1 MSRSPIEQLLISPPW
16 QPDDPAWSPQ
26 AHAVD
31 DLMRRAAYYGLMYFF
46 SRTEAQRERDEAQRQ
61 ACIDGA
67 KRIAGDRG
75 WRDYNVELHV
85 STCERITERAYKKW
99 CEVHSDEIMQR
110 YYARNP
116 EAARRLLTGDDD
128 DET

>member
-1 MSRSPIEQLLISPPW
+1 MRSRSPIEQLLISPPGR
-16 QPDDPAWSPQ
+16 PDDPAWSAQ

-31 DLMRRAAYYGLMYFF
+31 DLMRRAAYYGLLSFF
-46 SRTEAQRERDEAQRQ
+46 GRTDVPRDRDEAQRQ

-67 KRIAGDRG
+67 KRIAAV
-75 WRDYNVELHV
+75 WPDYNVEYHV
-85 STCERITERAYKKW
+85 RTWEEVTEHAYKEW
-99 CEVHSDEIMQR
+99 CGVHSGEIMQR

-128 DET
+128 D